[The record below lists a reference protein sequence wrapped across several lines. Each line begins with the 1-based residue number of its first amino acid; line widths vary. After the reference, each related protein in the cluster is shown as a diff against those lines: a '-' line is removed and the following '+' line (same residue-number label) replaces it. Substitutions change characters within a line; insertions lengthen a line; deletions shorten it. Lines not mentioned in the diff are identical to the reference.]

1 MLEVAPNAE
10 VLLITADVSD
20 EKAVEVRMIISNN
33 YIETQYL
40 YTVLLSIFPKLS
52 IEEN

>member
-20 EKAVEVRMIISNN
+20 EKAVEN
-33 YIETQYL
+33 YINK
-40 YTVLLSIFPKLS
+40 TVEKFKKIDGGQSYKY
-52 IEEN
+52 